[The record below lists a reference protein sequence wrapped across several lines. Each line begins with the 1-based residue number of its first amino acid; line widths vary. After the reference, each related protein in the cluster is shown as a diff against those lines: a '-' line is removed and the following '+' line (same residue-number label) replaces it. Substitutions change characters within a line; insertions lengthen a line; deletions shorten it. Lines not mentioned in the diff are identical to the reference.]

1 MHPPTTQK
9 IVSTG
14 EATSTED
21 ELVYTG
27 VDNVQNRHM
36 RYPFKTN
43 SNNSYNNYEFT
54 KDNTILVLSN
64 PF

>member
-9 IVSTG
+9 IVSSG
-14 EATSTED
+14 KATSTED

-27 VDNVQNRHM
+27 VDKVQNRHM

-43 SNNSYNNYEFT
+43 TNNSNNNKEFT
-54 KDNTILVLSN
+54 HDNTILVLSN